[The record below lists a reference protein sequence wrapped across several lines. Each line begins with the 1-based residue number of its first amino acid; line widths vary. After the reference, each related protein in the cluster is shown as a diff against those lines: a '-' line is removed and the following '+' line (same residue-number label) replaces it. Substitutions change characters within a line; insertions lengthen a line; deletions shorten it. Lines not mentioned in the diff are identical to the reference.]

1 MKPFTSGDI
10 SIPTA
15 LVTGGTGFVGSHTIE
30 LLLQRGFQVRCLV
43 RRTRSNLGWAEGL
56 PIEIVRGSY
65 YDVDSLREAIG
76 SADYIFH
83 IAGVTKAR
91 KPREYSNGNVLST
104 RNLLEAAATNR
115 KLKKFCFISSLT
127 ATGPSIDGKPVDEN
141 SPCNPI
147 TTYGVTKLE
156 AETICQ
162 LHANRIP
169 IVILRPPA
177 VYGPRDQDS
186 LGIFQWASN
195 GYIPAMGDKEK
206 TVSLIYG
213 SELARAIVEATVSER
228 TTGETYF
235 VADPKAYSFSETMA
249 KVASMVG
256 KRARTLVFPK
266 WLLYG
271 LAGISEAASVFQS
284 KPPVLNIE
292 KVRDL
297 VQKSWVCSPRKL
309 EDHIGFRTQVSIED
323 GLRRTLEWYKEYGW
337 L

>member
-1 MKPFTSGDI
+1 MKPFFSGDI

-30 LLLQRGFQVRCLV
+30 LLLQRGFRVRCLV
-43 RRTRSNLGWAEGL
+43 RRSRSNLGWAEGL

-76 SADYIFH
+76 TADYVLH

-91 KPREYSNGNVLST
+91 KPREYNDGNVLST
-104 RNLLEAAATNR
+104 RNLLEAAAANP

-127 ATGPSIDGKPVDEN
+127 ATGPSLDGKPVDEN

-162 LHANRIP
+162 LHSNRIP

-177 VYGPRDQDS
+177 VYGPRDHDGFG
-186 LGIFQWASN
+186 LFQLASK
-195 GYIPAMGDKEK
+195 GFIPGFGSKEK

-213 SELARAIVEATVSER
+213 PELARAIVEATVSER

-235 VADPKAYSFSETMA
+235 VADPQAYSFCETMA
-249 KVASMVG
+249 MAARMCG
-256 KRARTLVFPK
+256 KRARTLVLPK

-271 LAGISEAASVFQS
+271 VAGISEAVSVFQS
-284 KPPVLNIE
+284 NPPVLNIE

-297 VQKSWVCSPRKL
+297 VQKSWVCSPGKM
-309 EDHIGFRTQVSIED
+309 EEHIGFRTQVPIED
-323 GLRRTLEWYKEYGW
+323 GLKRTLEWYKEYGW

>member
-1 MKPFTSGDI
+1 M
-10 SIPTA
+10 
-15 LVTGGTGFVGSHTIE
+15 GSHTIE

-43 RRTRSNLGWAEGL
+43 RRTRSDLGWAEGL
-56 PIEIVRGSY
+56 PVEIVRGSY
-65 YDVDSLREAIG
+65 YDVESLREAIG
-76 SADYIFH
+76 TVDYVFH

-91 KPREYSNGNVLST
+91 KPRQYNDGNVLST
-104 RNLLEAAATNR
+104 RNLLEASAANP
-115 KLKKFCFISSLT
+115 KLKKFCFTSSLT
-127 ATGPSIDGKPVDEN
+127 ATGPSLDGKPVDEN

-147 TTYGVTKLE
+147 TTYGITKLE

-177 VYGPRDQDS
+177 VYGPRDRDG
-186 LGIFQWASN
+186 LGIFQWAN
-195 GYIPAMGDKEK
+195 KGYILGFGSKEK

-213 SELARAIVEATVSER
+213 PELARAIVEATVSER

-235 VADPKAYSFSETMA
+235 VADPQAYPFSETMG
-249 KVASMVG
+249 KVARMVG
-256 KRARTLVFPK
+256 KRARTLVFRK

-271 LAGISEAASVFQS
+271 LAGISEAVSVFQS
-284 KPPVLNIE
+284 NPPVLNIE

-297 VQKSWVCSPRKL
+297 VQKSWVCSPRKI
-309 EDHIGFRTQVSIED
+309 EEHIGFRTQVSIED
-323 GLRRTLEWYKEYGW
+323 GLRRTLEWYEEHGW

>member
-1 MKPFTSGDI
+1 M
-10 SIPTA
+10 
-15 LVTGGTGFVGSHTIE
+15 
-30 LLLQRGFQVRCLV
+30 V
-43 RRTRSNLGWAEGL
+43 RRSRSDLGWVEGL
-56 PIEIVRGSY
+56 PVEIIRGSY

-76 SADYIFH
+76 TVDYVFH

-91 KPREYSNGNVLST
+91 KQRQYNDGNVLST
-104 RNLLEAAATNR
+104 RNLLEASAANP

-127 ATGPSIDGKPVDEN
+127 ATGPSLDGQPVDEN

-162 LHANRIP
+162 LYANRIP

-177 VYGPRDQDS
+177 VYGPRDHDG
-186 LGIFQWASN
+186 LGIFQWASK
-195 GYIPAMGDKEK
+195 GYIPGMGGKEK

-213 SELARAIVEATVSER
+213 PELARGIVEATVSER

-235 VADPKAYSFSETMA
+235 IADLHGYPFCETMA
-249 KVASMVG
+249 KVARMVG
-256 KRARTLVFPK
+256 KRPRTLVLPT

-271 LAGISEAASVFQS
+271 LAGISEAVSVFQTG
-284 KPPVLNIE
+284 PPVLNVE

-297 VQKSWVCSPRKL
+297 VQKNWVCSPKKI
-309 EDHIGFRTQVSIED
+309 EEQIGFRTQVSIED